1 MVVLGY
7 RVESVATRTFKEIL
21 DDNLLGLSAQT
32 AYYFF
37 FSLFPLLLFVAPL
50 LSLVGNKQETFG
62 ILVGQLRQVV
72 PNDSSWAL
80 IEGVITDVVYAK
92 NAPGLMSMGAL
103 LAVWA
108 GSNVFSAL
116 MDALNTAYD
125 VQDTRPWWKKKIVAV
140 VSVLVTGL
148 VILTSTVLI
157 LGGEQVTAWLA
168 GRLGLSETAR
178 SVWTYAHIPI
188 AFALLLCIAA
198 LSYYFLPN
206 IRQSKRQV
214 LVGATFTTVMWAV
227 VTLAFR
233 AYVTSF
239 GNYNATYGAIGG
251 VIVLLTWM
259 YLSMLVFLIG
269 GEINA
274 ELHKG
279 TGAVAPRPGLLY
291 GGRIETA
298 AAAGV
303 PSLDRVERIEPL
315 GARRT

>member
-7 RVESVATRTFKEIL
+7 RVGSVAARTFRETL

-37 FSLFPLLLFVAPL
+37 FSLFPMLLFLAPL

-62 ILVGQLRQVV
+62 LLAGQLQQVM
-72 PNDSSWAL
+72 PSEGWAL
-80 IEGVITDVVYAK
+80 IGGVIRDVVYGQ
-92 NAPGLMSMGAL
+92 NAPGLMSVGAL
-103 LAVWA
+103 LAIWA

-116 MDALNTAYD
+116 IDALNAAYD
-125 VQDTRPWWKKKIVAV
+125 VEDTRPWWKKKLVAV
-140 VSVLVTGL
+140 ASVLVIGL

-157 LGGEQVTAWLA
+157 LGGDALTAWVADQLA
-168 GRLGLSETAR
+168 LDSAAR
-178 SVWTYAHIPI
+178 TIWSYLQIPL
-188 AFALLLCIAA
+188 AFALLVTIAA

-206 IRQSKRQV
+206 IRQSKKQV
-214 LVGATFTTVMWAV
+214 LVGAVFTTVAWTL
-227 VTLAFR
+227 VTFAFR
-233 AYVTSF
+233 AYVSNF
-239 GNYNATYGAIGG
+239 ANYNKTYGAIGG

-259 YLSMLVFLIG
+259 YFSMLVFLVG

-274 ELHKG
+274 ELHQG
-279 TGAVAPRPGLLY
+279 TGAVSPRPGLLY

-298 AAAGV
+298 GAAGV

>member
-7 RVESVATRTFKEIL
+7 RVQSVVTRTVREIL

-37 FSLFPLLLFVAPL
+37 FSLFPLLLFVAPV
-50 LSLVGNKQETFG
+50 LSLVGNKEETFG
-62 ILVGQLRQVV
+62 LLAAQLQQVV
-72 PNDSSWAL
+72 PREASLL
-80 IEGVITDVVYAK
+80 IQDVISDVVYAK
-92 NAPGLMSMGAL
+92 NAPGLMSVGAL

-116 MDALNTAYD
+116 IDALNRAYD
-125 VQDTRPWWKKKIVAV
+125 VEDSRPWWKKKMIAVA
-140 VSVLVTGL
+140 SVLVIGL

-157 LGGEQVTAWLA
+157 LGGDQLGGWIADRLALGSGARTA
-168 GRLGLSETAR
+168 LGYLQ
-178 SVWTYAHIPI
+178 IPI
-188 AFALLLCIAA
+188 GFALLMTIAA

-206 IRQSKRQV
+206 LRQSKRQV
-214 LVGATFTTVMWAV
+214 LVGAVFTTVAWTL
-227 VTLAFR
+227 VTLGFR
-233 AYVTSF
+233 VYVTNF
-239 GNYNATYGAIGG
+239 ANYNATYGAIGG

-259 YLSMLVFLIG
+259 YFSMLVFLVG
-269 GEINA
+269 GEINS
-274 ELHKG
+274 ELHRG

>member
-7 RVESVATRTFKEIL
+7 RVGAIANRTFREIL
-21 DDNLLGLSAQT
+21 DDNILGLSAQT

-62 ILVGQLRQVV
+62 LLAGQLQQVV
-72 PNDSSWAL
+72 PSEGWSL
-80 IEGVITDVVYAK
+80 IGDVITDVVYAN
-92 NAPGLMSMGAL
+92 NAPGLMSVGAL
-103 LAVWA
+103 LAIWA

-116 MDALNTAYD
+116 IDALNTAYD
-125 VQDTRPWWKKKIVAV
+125 VKDTRPWWKKKLISVA
-140 VSVLVTGL
+140 SVLVTGL
-148 VILTSTVLI
+148 VILVSTVLI
-157 LGGEQVTAWLA
+157 LGGERVTNWLA
-168 GRLGLSETAR
+168 DKLELGEAAR
-178 SVWTYAHIPI
+178 NAWSIAQIPI
-188 AFALLLCIAA
+188 AFALLLTIAA

-214 LVGATFTTVMWAV
+214 LVGAVFTTVMWAV

-233 AYVTSF
+233 AYVSNF
-239 GNYNATYGAIGG
+239 ANYNATYGAIGS

-259 YLSMLVFLIG
+259 YLSMLVFLVG
-269 GEINA
+269 GEINS
-274 ELHKG
+274 ELHHG